1 MTQLIINADDFGYSK
16 GVNLGIL
23 ESFKNGVVTST
34 TLMTNMPGAEHAASL
49 AKAHPDLG
57 VGIHLVLTCGAPLCE
72 DVPSL
77 VNPQGLFRSGKEL
90 EKVAEP
96 EHIERELTR
105 QVEAFF
111 SLGLEPTHLDSHHH
125 VHSHEKVAPIVLK
138 LAQKYRL
145 PVRKISVD
153 PRHRSNREIQGTD
166 LFLADFY
173 GEEVTQARLLRILE
187 QGAAV
192 ETAEIMCHP
201 AYLDYELL
209 TGSSYTLP
217 RAKELAILT
226 DSEVKD
232 WIRAQRLELI
242 SYKEWKV

>member
-1 MTQLIINADDFGYSK
+1 MTRLIINADDFGYSK

-34 TLMTNMPGAEHAASL
+34 TLMTNMPGAEHAAML

-77 VNPQGLFRSGKEL
+77 VDDQGLFRSGKEL

-111 SLGLEPTHLDSHHH
+111 SLGLKPTHLDSHHH

-138 LAQKYRL
+138 LAKQYRL
-145 PVRKISVD
+145 PVRKISAD
-153 PRHRSNREIQGTD
+153 PRHMTNRELKTTD
-166 LFLADFY
+166 TFFPDFY
-173 GEEVTQARLLRILE
+173 GDGVTKAGLRRILE
-187 QGAAV
+187 RGTTV

-201 AYLDYELL
+201 AYLDHDLL

-226 DSEVKD
+226 DPEIKD
-232 WIRAQRLELI
+232 WIRTQGLELI
-242 SYKEWKV
+242 SYKEV